1 MNFETLFSQLPP
13 LLLDKKANS
22 FQVIS
27 QLFSS
32 GGKLLDQAKEQLL
45 SDLELYVQP
54 AADDYEESGMQD
66 DDEER
71 LDAALER
78 VLDRFDDLE
87 RRLTTSI
94 QGFEEVS

>member
-78 VLDRFDDLE
+78 VLDLFDDLE